1 MEHRKYS
8 TGTKGRLK
16 MHADQCREAIHAHSP
31 NFHLAV
37 EFIESI
43 DPDKEDQ
50 AWQRFEPPEQ
60 VLPLL
65 QAWLAGEAPPAM
77 NATPP
82 ARLIPASRLK
92 SDPKIEAAIR
102 KSRAWIEQNST
113 RLAAMPALDAIE
125 EVLGQLGRD

>member
-1 MEHRKYS
+1 
-8 TGTKGRLK
+8 

-102 KSRAWIEQNST
+102 KSRAWVEQNSK

>member
-1 MEHRKYS
+1 
-8 TGTKGRLK
+8 

-37 EFIESI
+37 EFIETI

-65 QAWLAGEAPPAM
+65 QAWLSGEEPTAASAVPPA
-77 NATPP
+77 P
-82 ARLIPASRLK
+82 LIPASRLK
-92 SDPKIEAAIR
+92 TDPKIEAAIR
-102 KSRAWIEQNST
+102 KTRVWVDQNST

>member
-1 MEHRKYS
+1 
-8 TGTKGRLK
+8 

-60 VLPLL
+60 VLPVLR
-65 QAWLAGEAPPAM
+65 AWLAGDEPPA
-77 NATPP
+77 ATAPTRLVP
-82 ARLIPASRLK
+82 ATRLK
-92 SDPKIEAAIR
+92 SDPKIEAALR
-102 KSRAWIEQNST
+102 KTRAWVEQNST
-113 RLAAMPALDAIE
+113 RLSAMPAMDAIE
-125 EVLGQLGRD
+125 EVLDRFGRD

>member
-1 MEHRKYS
+1 VEPRKYS

-31 NFHLAV
+31 NFQLAV

-50 AWQRFEPPEQ
+50 VWQRFEPPAQ

-65 QAWLAGEAPPAM
+65 QAWLAGEEPPTASAAPA
-77 NATPP
+77 
-82 ARLIPASRLK
+82 ARLVPASRLK
-92 SDPKIEAAIR
+92 SDPKIEAAVR
-102 KSRAWIEQNST
+102 KTRAWVEQNST
-113 RLAAMPALDAIE
+113 RLGAMPALDAIE
-125 EVLGQLGRD
+125 EVLGQFGCD

>member
-1 MEHRKYS
+1 VETRKYS

-50 AWQRFEPPEQ
+50 TWQRFEPPEQ
-60 VLPLL
+60 VLTLL
-65 QAWLAGEAPPAM
+65 QAWLAGEEPTTAS
-77 NATPP
+77 ATPP

-102 KSRAWIEQNST
+102 KTRTWVEQNST
-113 RLAAMPALDAIE
+113 RLGALPALDAIE
-125 EVLGQLGRD
+125 EVLGQIGRD

>member
-1 MEHRKYS
+1 
-8 TGTKGRLK
+8 

-50 AWQRFEPPEQ
+50 TWQRFEPPEQ
-60 VLPLL
+60 VLTLL
-65 QAWLAGEAPPAM
+65 QAWLAGEEPTTAS
-77 NATPP
+77 ATPP

-92 SDPKIEAAIR
+92 TDPKIDAAIR
-102 KSRAWIEQNST
+102 KTRTWVEQNST
-113 RLAAMPALDAIE
+113 RLGAMPALDAIE
-125 EVLGQLGRD
+125 EVLGQFGRD

>member
-1 MEHRKYS
+1 VEPRKYS

-31 NFHLAV
+31 SFHLAV

-50 AWQRFEPPEQ
+50 VWQRFEPPAQ

-65 QAWLAGEAPPAM
+65 QAWLAGEEPPTAI
-77 NATPP
+77 ATPP
-82 ARLIPASRLK
+82 PRLVPASRLK
-92 SDPKIEAAIR
+92 SDQKIEAAVR
-102 KSRAWIEQNST
+102 KTRAWVEQNSA
-113 RLAAMPALDAIE
+113 RLGAMPTLDAIE
-125 EVLGQLGRD
+125 EVLGQFGRD

>member
-1 MEHRKYS
+1 MEPRKYS

-31 NFHLAV
+31 NFQLAV

-50 AWQRFEPPEQ
+50 VWQRFEPPAQ

-65 QAWLAGEAPPAM
+65 QAWLAGEEPPTAS
-77 NATPP
+77 ATPP

-102 KSRAWIEQNST
+102 KTRAWVEQNST
-113 RLAAMPALDAIE
+113 RLGAMPALDAIE
-125 EVLGQLGRD
+125 EVLGQFGRD

>member
-1 MEHRKYS
+1 VEPRKYS

-43 DPDKEDQ
+43 DPEKEDQ
-50 AWQRFEPPEQ
+50 VWQRFEPPEQ

-65 QAWLAGEAPPAM
+65 RAWLAGEEPPAKT
-77 NATPP
+77 AP
-82 ARLIPASRLK
+82 AQTRMLPASQLK
-92 SDPKIEAAIR
+92 ADPKIEAAVR
-102 KSRAWIEQNST
+102 KTRAWVEQNSV
-113 RLAAMPALDAIE
+113 RLGAMPALDAID
-125 EVLGQLGRD
+125 EVLGRFGRD